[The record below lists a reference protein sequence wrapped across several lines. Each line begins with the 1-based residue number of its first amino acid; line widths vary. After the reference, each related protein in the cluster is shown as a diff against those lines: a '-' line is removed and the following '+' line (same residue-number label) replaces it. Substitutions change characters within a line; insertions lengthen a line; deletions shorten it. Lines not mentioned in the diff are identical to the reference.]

1 MLNTYVVEGGVGK
14 CTAFTALIPELR
26 KKSEVQIY
34 TPYIDCFAGNPDV
47 KLALEQTR
55 PIQDPRIM
63 ASDNIYYCEPYKS
76 NFQFGKQHIIES
88 YCEHHGVEYD
98 KSMRPKLYTDQ
109 HKESVD
115 KWLKEY
121 KFYKGDG
128 TFEQREIKKYILVQ
142 FSGGQPRAGF
152 NASNQ
157 YQNINPNRNYQPFLA
172 QQVINMLQEE
182 YKDTVIIDCTL
193 PNEPGY
199 QNTIKCD
206 LHWAQIHELLKGA
219 EGFISI
225 DSCLQH
231 FSASTGTPGVVIW
244 GSTRWTQFGYSHN
257 KNLHF
262 HMGNKWDESKFID
275 SDPRNNM
282 VEPKLV
288 IDEYK
293 KLDKNKPV
301 ACALI

>member
-47 KLALEQTR
+47 KLALEQTL

-63 ASDNIYYCEPYKS
+63 QSDNIYYCEPYKS

-88 YCEHHGVEYD
+88 YCEHHGVKYSP
-98 KSMRPKLYTDQ
+98 SMRPKLYTEQ
-109 HKESVD
+109 HKDSVD
-115 KWLKEY
+115 KWLKD
-121 KFYKGDG
+121 K
-128 TFEQREIKKYILVQ
+128 EIGKYILIQ

-152 NASNQ
+152 NFSNQ
-157 YQNINPNRNYQPFLA
+157 YTNINPNRNYQPFLA
-172 QQVINMLQEE
+172 QQVINYLKEE
-182 YKDTVIIDCTL
+182 YKDTTIIDCTL

-199 QNTIKCD
+199 LNTIKCD
-206 LHWAQIHELLKGA
+206 LHWAQIHELLKNA
-219 EGFISI
+219 EGFVSI

-231 FSASTGTPGVVIW
+231 FSASVEKAGVVIW

-262 HMGNKWDESKFID
+262 HMGNRWNESKFID

-288 IDEYK
+288 IDNFK
-293 KLDKNKPV
+293 KLGKNKHV
-301 ACALI
+301 ACATE

>member
-47 KLALEQTR
+47 KLALEQTL

-63 ASDNIYYCEPYKS
+63 QSDNIYYCEPYKS

-88 YCEHHGVEYD
+88 YCEHHGVKYSP
-98 KSMRPKLYTDQ
+98 SMRPKLYTEQ

-115 KWLKEY
+115 KWLKD
-121 KFYKGDG
+121 K
-128 TFEQREIKKYILVQ
+128 EISKYILIQ

-152 NASNQ
+152 NFSNQ
-157 YQNINPNRNYQPFLA
+157 YTNINPNRNYQPFLA
-172 QQVINMLQEE
+172 QQVINYLKEE
-182 YKDTVIIDCTL
+182 YKDTTIIDCTL

-199 QNTIKCD
+199 LNTIKCD
-206 LHWAQIHELLKGA
+206 LHWAQIHELLKNA
-219 EGFISI
+219 EGFVSI

-231 FSASTGTPGVVIW
+231 FSASVEKAGVVIW

-262 HMGNKWDESKFID
+262 HMGNRWNESKFID

-282 VEPKLV
+282 VEPKIV
-288 IDEYK
+288 IDNFK
-293 KLDKNKPV
+293 KLGKNKHV
-301 ACALI
+301 ACATE

>member
-14 CTAFTALIPELR
+14 CTTFTALLPKL
-26 KKSEVQIY
+26 KQKSDIQIY

-47 KLALEQTR
+47 KLALEQTL

-63 ASDNIYYCEPYKS
+63 ASDNIFYCEPYKS

-98 KSMRPKLYTDQ
+98 KSMRPKLYTEQ
-109 HKESVD
+109 HKDSID
-115 KWLKEY
+115 KWLKDN
-121 KFYKGDG
+121 KID
-128 TFEQREIKKYILVQ
+128 KYILIQ
-142 FSGGQPRAGF
+142 FSGGQPKWNYAE
-152 NASNQ
+152 NVQ

-172 QQVINMLQEE
+172 QQVVNMLLEE
-182 YKDTVIIDCTL
+182 YKDTTIINCVL
-193 PNEPGY
+193 PNEPHY
-199 QNTIKCD
+199 QGTIRCD

-219 EGFISI
+219 EGFVSI

-282 VEPKLV
+282 VEPKIV
-288 IDEYK
+288 IDKFK
-293 KLDKNKPV
+293 KLDKTIPV
-301 ACALI
+301 ACATE

>member
-47 KLALEQTR
+47 KLALEQTL

-63 ASDNIYYCEPYKS
+63 QSDNIYYCEPYKS

-88 YCEHHGVEYD
+88 YCEHHGVKYSP
-98 KSMRPKLYTDQ
+98 SMKPKLYTEQ
-109 HKESVD
+109 HKDSVD
-115 KWLKEY
+115 KWLKD
-121 KFYKGDG
+121 K
-128 TFEQREIKKYILVQ
+128 EIGKYILIQ
-142 FSGGQPRAGF
+142 FSGGQPKWNYAE
-152 NASNQ
+152 NVQ

-172 QQVINMLQEE
+172 QQVINYLKEE
-182 YKDTVIIDCTL
+182 YKDTTIIDCTL

-199 QNTIKCD
+199 LNTIKCD
-206 LHWAQIHELLKGA
+206 LHWAQIHELLKNA
-219 EGFISI
+219 EGFVSI

-231 FSASTGTPGVVIW
+231 FSASVEKAGVVIW

-262 HMGNKWDESKFID
+262 HMGNRWNESKFID

-282 VEPKLV
+282 VEPKIV
-288 IDEYK
+288 IDNFK
-293 KLDKNKPV
+293 KLGKNVNV
-301 ACALI
+301 ACATE

>member
-47 KLALEQTR
+47 KLALEQTL

-63 ASDNIYYCEPYKS
+63 QSDNIYYCEPYKS

-88 YCEHHGVEYD
+88 YCEHHGVKYSP
-98 KSMRPKLYTDQ
+98 SMKPKLYTEQ
-109 HKESVD
+109 HKDSVD
-115 KWLKEY
+115 KWLKD
-121 KFYKGDG
+121 K
-128 TFEQREIKKYILVQ
+128 EIGKYILIQ
-142 FSGGQPRAGF
+142 FSGGQPKWNYADG
-152 NASNQ
+152 AQ

-172 QQVINMLQEE
+172 QQVVNMLLEE
-182 YKDTVIIDCTL
+182 YKDTTIINCVL
-193 PNEPGY
+193 PNEPHY
-199 QNTIKCD
+199 QGTIRCD
-206 LHWAQIHELLKGA
+206 LHWAQIHELLKNA
-219 EGFISI
+219 EGFVSI

-231 FSASTGTPGVVIW
+231 FSASVEKAGVVIW

-262 HMGNKWDESKFID
+262 HMGNRWNESKFID

-282 VEPKLV
+282 VEPKIV
-288 IDEYK
+288 IDNFK
-293 KLDKNKPV
+293 KLGKNVNV
-301 ACALI
+301 ACATE

>member
-47 KLALEQTR
+47 KLALEQTL

-63 ASDNIYYCEPYKS
+63 QSDNIYYCEPYKS

-88 YCEHHGVEYD
+88 YCEHHGVKYSP
-98 KSMRPKLYTDQ
+98 SMKPKLYTEQ

-115 KWLKEY
+115 KWLKE
-121 KFYKGDG
+121 K
-128 TFEQREIKKYILVQ
+128 EISKYILVQ

-152 NASNQ
+152 NFSNQ
-157 YQNINPNRNYQPFLA
+157 YTNINPNRNYQPFLA
-172 QQVINMLQEE
+172 QQVINYLKEE
-182 YKDTVIIDCTL
+182 YKDTTIIDCTL

-199 QNTIKCD
+199 MNTIKCD
-206 LHWAQIHELLKGA
+206 LHWAQIHELLKNA
-219 EGFISI
+219 EGFVSI

-231 FSASTGTPGVVIW
+231 FSASVEKAGVVIW

-262 HMGNKWDESKFID
+262 HIGNRWNESKFID

-282 VEPKLV
+282 VEPKIV
-288 IDEYK
+288 IDNFK
-293 KLDKNKPV
+293 KLGKNKHV
-301 ACALI
+301 ACATE

>member
-47 KLALEQTR
+47 KLALEQTL

-63 ASDNIYYCEPYKS
+63 QSDNIYYCEPYKS

-88 YCEHHGVEYD
+88 YCEHHGVEYSP
-98 KSMRPKLYTDQ
+98 SMRPKLYTEQ

-115 KWLKEY
+115 KWLKD
-121 KFYKGDG
+121 K
-128 TFEQREIKKYILVQ
+128 EISKYILIQ

-152 NASNQ
+152 NFSNQ
-157 YQNINPNRNYQPFLA
+157 YTNINPNRNYQPFLA
-172 QQVINMLQEE
+172 QQVINYLKEE
-182 YKDTVIIDCTL
+182 YKDITIIDCTL

-199 QNTIKCD
+199 LNTIKCD
-206 LHWAQIHELLKGA
+206 LHWAQIHELLKNA
-219 EGFISI
+219 EGFVSI

-231 FSASTGTPGVVIW
+231 FSASVEKAGVVIW

-262 HMGNKWDESKFID
+262 HMGNRWNESKFID

-288 IDEYK
+288 IDNFK
-293 KLDKNKPV
+293 KLGKNVNV
-301 ACALI
+301 ACATE

>member
-47 KLALEQTR
+47 KLALEQTL

-63 ASDNIYYCEPYKS
+63 QSDNIYYCEPYKS

-109 HKESVD
+109 HKESVE

-128 TFEQREIKKYILVQ
+128 TFEQKEIKKYILVQ

-152 NASNQ
+152 NANNQ
-157 YQNINPNRNYQPFLA
+157 YTNINPNRNYQPFLA

-199 QNTIKCD
+199 MNTIKCD

-219 EGFISI
+219 EGFVSI

-257 KNLHF
+257 KNLQF
-262 HMGNKWDESKFID
+262 HMEDKWNETKFID

-301 ACALI
+301 ACATE

>member
-14 CTAFTALIPELR
+14 CTAFTALLPELR

-47 KLALEQTR
+47 KLALEQTL

-63 ASDNIYYCEPYKS
+63 QSDNIYYCEPYKS

-88 YCEHHGVEYD
+88 YCEHHGVKYSP
-98 KSMRPKLYTDQ
+98 SMRPQLYTEQ

-115 KWLKEY
+115 KWLKD
-121 KFYKGDG
+121 K
-128 TFEQREIKKYILVQ
+128 EIGKYILIQ
-142 FSGGQPRAGF
+142 FSGGQPKWNYAE
-152 NASNQ
+152 NVQ

-182 YKDTVIIDCTL
+182 YKDATIIDCTL

-199 QNTIKCD
+199 MNTIKCD
-206 LHWAQIHELLKGA
+206 LHWAQIHELLKNA
-219 EGFISI
+219 EGFVSI

-231 FSASTGTPGVVIW
+231 FSASVEKAGVVIW
-244 GSTRWTQFGYSHN
+244 GSTRSTQFGYSHN
-257 KNLHF
+257 KTLHF
-262 HMGNKWDESKFID
+262 HMGNRWNESKFID

-282 VEPKLV
+282 VEPKIV
-288 IDEYK
+288 IDNFK
-293 KLDKNKPV
+293 KLGKNKHV
-301 ACALI
+301 ACATE